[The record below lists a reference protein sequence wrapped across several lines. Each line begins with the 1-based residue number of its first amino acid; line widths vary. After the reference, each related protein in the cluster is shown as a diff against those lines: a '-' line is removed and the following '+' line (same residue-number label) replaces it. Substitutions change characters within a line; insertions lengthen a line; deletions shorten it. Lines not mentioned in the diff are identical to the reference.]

1 MRQWIVVVLSCMIVL
16 MSFGRTAEA
25 ATATSSYAVIDADT
39 GRLLIG
45 MNEHERLPIASL
57 TKMWTA
63 FVAIEESSL
72 NTKTTISKKATL
84 SEGSSI
90 YLVEGETTT
99 LKTLLNGLLL
109 RSGNDAA
116 TAIAEEVGG
125 SVGGFVK
132 LMNDYAV
139 LYGLSDTQ
147 FENPSGLH
155 NDKHLSSA
163 YDTAQMLR
171 IAMQDKDFRK
181 IATTK
186 YYKNDLKNP
195 TVWKNKHKLLHYNK
209 YAIAGKTGYT
219 KVAGR
224 TLATYFEKDGK
235 RVIVVTLNESN
246 DWQVHAGFAEA
257 VFEKYDKRL
266 LAKKGLYQ
274 VRDDLQ
280 VELKHPVYALIS
292 KEERNKVK
300 SILRMPRIE
309 KGNTGI
315 WTFYLDGQPL
325 IEEPVQMVWK

>member
-1 MRQWIVVVLSCMIVL
+1 MRRWIVVVLSCIIVL
-16 MSFGRTAEA
+16 MPFEKTAEA
-25 ATATSSYAVIDADT
+25 ASSSYAVIDADT
-39 GRLLIG
+39 GRLLVG
-45 MNEHERLPIASL
+45 MNEHQRLPIASL

-63 FVAIEESSL
+63 FVAVKEKDLDTE
-72 NTKTTISKKATL
+72 TTISKKATL

-90 YLVEGETTT
+90 YLVEGEKTT

-132 LMNDYAV
+132 LMNDYAM
-139 LYGLSDTQ
+139 LYGLADTH

-155 NDKHLSSA
+155 HDKHLSSA

-171 IAMQDKDFRK
+171 IGMQEKAFRK

-186 YYKNDLKNP
+186 FYKSDLQNP
-195 TVWKNKHKLLHYNK
+195 TTWKNKHKLLHYNK
-209 YAIAGKTGYT
+209 YAIAGKTGFT

-235 RVIVVTLNESN
+235 RIIVVTLNESN
-246 DWQVHAGFAEA
+246 DWQVHSEFAETA
-257 VFEKYDKRL
+257 FQKYEKRL
-266 LAKKGLYQ
+266 LAKQGIYQ

-280 VELKHPVYALIS
+280 VELNHPVYALIS
-292 KEERNKVK
+292 KDEEKKVK
-300 SILRMPRIE
+300 SILRMPRIAQ
-309 KGNTGI
+309 GDIGI
-315 WTFYLDGQPL
+315 WSFYLDGQPL
-325 IEEPVQMVWK
+325 IEEPVQMIWK

>member
-1 MRQWIVVVLSCMIVL
+1 MP
-16 MSFGRTAEA
+16 FEKTAQA
-25 ATATSSYAVIDADT
+25 ASHSYAVIDADT

-63 FVAIEESSL
+63 FVAIKEMDI
-72 NTKTTISKKATL
+72 NKTTTISKRATL

-90 YLVEGETTT
+90 YLKEGEETS

-125 SVGGFVK
+125 SAEGFVK

-139 LYGLSDTQ
+139 LYDLTETR

-155 NDKHLSSA
+155 HEKHLSSA

-171 IAMQDKDFRK
+171 IAMQEKKFRK

-186 YYKNDLKNP
+186 FYKSDLENP
-195 TVWKNKHKLLHYNK
+195 TVWQNKHKLLHSNK

-246 DWQVHAGFAEA
+246 DWQVHAGFADT
-257 VFEKYDKRL
+257 VFNKYEQRV
-266 LAKKGLYQ
+266 LAKKGVYQ
-274 VRDDLQ
+274 VKDDLQ
-280 VELKHPVYALIS
+280 VKLDHPVSALLTKDES
-292 KEERNKVK
+292 KKVK
-300 SILRMPRIE
+300 SILQMPRIAQGE
-309 KGNTGI
+309 IGVWQFQLNGK
-315 WTFYLDGQPL
+315 PL
-325 IEEPVQMVWK
+325 IEEPVQMIWK

>member
-1 MRQWIVVVLSCMIVL
+1 MP
-16 MSFGRTAEA
+16 FEKTAEA
-25 ATATSSYAVIDADT
+25 ATNSYAVIDADT

-63 FVAIEESSL
+63 FVAIEESDINS
-72 NTKTTISKKATL
+72 TTTISKNATL

-90 YLVEGETTT
+90 YLVEGEKTT

-132 LMNDYAV
+132 LMNDYAM
-139 LYGLSDTQ
+139 LYGLSDTR

-155 NDKHLSSA
+155 DEKHLSSA

-171 IAMQDKDFRK
+171 IAMQEKEFRK

-186 YYKNDLKNP
+186 YYKNDLQKP
-195 TVWKNKHKLLHYNK
+195 TVWKNKHKLLHYNQ
-209 YAIAGKTGYT
+209 YAIAGKTGFT

-246 DWQVHAGFAEA
+246 DWQVHSSLAETI
-257 VFEKYDKRL
+257 FQKYDKSL
-266 LAKKGLYQ
+266 LAKKGIYQ
-274 VRDDLQ
+274 VKNNLQ
-280 VELKHPVYALIS
+280 IELDHPVYALIS
-292 KEERNKVK
+292 KEEKNKVK
-300 SILRMPRIE
+300 SILRMPRIAQGE
-309 KGNTGI
+309 IGL
-315 WTFYLDGQPL
+315 WTFYLNGKPIL
-325 IEEPVQMVWK
+325 EEPVHMIWK

>member
-1 MRQWIVVVLSCMIVL
+1 MSRILIAILSCFILFMP
-16 MSFGRTAEA
+16 FGKTAEA
-25 ATATSSYAVIDADT
+25 ASHSYAVIDADT
-39 GRLLIG
+39 GRLLLG
-45 MNEHERLPIASL
+45 MNENERLPIASL

-63 FVAIEESSL
+63 FVAIKEKDL
-72 NTKTTISKKATL
+72 NTVTTISKKATL

-90 YLVEGETTT
+90 YLVEGEKVS

-132 LMNDYAV
+132 LMNDYAMI
-139 LYGLSDTQ
+139 YGLSNTK

-155 NDKHLSSA
+155 QDQHLSSA
-163 YDTAQMLR
+163 FDTAQMLR
-171 IAMQDKDFRK
+171 IAMKDENFRK

-186 YYKNDLKNP
+186 FYKNDLQNS
-195 TVWKNKHKLLHYNK
+195 TVWQNKHKLLHSNK

-246 DWQVHAGFAEA
+246 DWQVHSGFAET
-257 VFEKYDKRL
+257 VFQKYDKKL
-266 LAKKGLYQ
+266 LAKKGVYQ

-280 VELKHPVYALIS
+280 VELDRPVYALIS
-292 KEERNKVK
+292 NDEKKKVK
-300 SILRMPRIE
+300 SILKMPRISQ
-309 KGNTGI
+309 GDMGI
-315 WTFYLDGQPL
+315 WTFYLDGKPF
-325 IEEPVQMVWK
+325 IEEPVHMIWK

>member
-1 MRQWIVVVLSCMIVL
+1 MRRWIVVVLSCIIVL
-16 MSFGRTAEA
+16 MPFEKTAEA
-25 ATATSSYAVIDADT
+25 ATSSYAVIDADT

-45 MNEHERLPIASL
+45 MNEHEKLPIASL

-63 FVAIEESSL
+63 FVAVKESDL
-72 NTKTTISKKATL
+72 NTETTISKKATL

-90 YLVEGETTT
+90 YLVEGEKTT

-132 LMNDYAV
+132 LMNDYAL
-139 LYGLSDTQ
+139 LYGLWDTH

-155 NDKHLSSA
+155 DDKHLSSA

-171 IAMQDKDFRK
+171 IGMQEKNFRK

-186 YYKNDLKNP
+186 YYKNDLQNP

-209 YAIAGKTGYT
+209 YAIAGKTGFT

-246 DWQVHAGFAEA
+246 DWQVHSGFAETA
-257 VFEKYDKRL
+257 FQKYDKRL
-266 LAKKGLYQ
+266 LAKQGLYQ

-280 VELKHPVYALIS
+280 VELEHPIYALIS
-292 KEERNKVK
+292 KEEEKKVK
-300 SILRMPRIE
+300 SILRMPRIAQ
-309 KGNTGI
+309 GDIGI
-315 WTFYLDGQPL
+315 WSFYLDGQPL
-325 IEEPVQMVWK
+325 IDEPVHMIWK

>member
-1 MRQWIVVVLSCMIVL
+1 MRRWIGVVLSCIIVL
-16 MSFGRTAEA
+16 MPFEKTAEA
-25 ATATSSYAVIDADT
+25 ATSSYAVIDADT
-39 GRLLIG
+39 GRLLMG

-63 FVAIEESSL
+63 FVAIKEADL
-72 NTKTTISKKATL
+72 NTETTISKKATL

-90 YLVEGETTT
+90 YLVEGEKTT

-132 LMNDYAV
+132 LMNDYAI
-139 LYGLSDTQ
+139 LYGLSDTY

-155 NDKHLSSA
+155 HEKHLSSA

-171 IAMQDKDFRK
+171 IGMMDEKFKK
-181 IATTK
+181 IATAK
-186 YYKNDLKNP
+186 YYKNDLQNP

-209 YAIAGKTGYT
+209 YAIAGKTGFT

-246 DWQVHAGFAEA
+246 DWEVHASFAESA
-257 VFEKYDKRL
+257 FQKYDKRL
-266 LAKKGLYQ
+266 LAKQGLYQ

-280 VELKHPVYALIS
+280 VELDHPVYALIS
-292 KEERNKVK
+292 REEEKKVK
-300 SILRMPRIE
+300 SILRMPRIAQ
-309 KGNTGI
+309 GDIGV
-315 WTFYLDGQPL
+315 WSFYLDGQPL
-325 IEEPVQMVWK
+325 IEEPVHMIWK

>member
-1 MRQWIVVVLSCMIVL
+1 MRRWIVVVLSCVIVL
-16 MSFGRTAEA
+16 MPFGKTAEA
-25 ATATSSYAVIDADT
+25 ASSSFAVIDADT
-39 GRLLIG
+39 GRLLVG
-45 MNEHERLPIASL
+45 MNEHEKLPIASL

-63 FVAIEESSL
+63 FVAIKESKL
-72 NTKTTISKKATL
+72 DKETTISKKATL

-125 SVGGFVK
+125 SEEGFVK

-139 LYGLSDTQ
+139 IYGLSNTR

-155 NDKHLSSA
+155 RDQHFSSA

-171 IAMQDKDFRK
+171 IGMQNKDFRK

-209 YAIAGKTGYT
+209 YAKAGKTGYT

-235 RVIVVTLNESN
+235 RIIVVTLNESN
-246 DWQVHAGFAEA
+246 DWEVHAGFAENA
-257 VFEKYDKRL
+257 FQKYDKTL

-280 VELKHPVYALIS
+280 VELNHPVYALIS
-292 KEERNKVK
+292 KEEQSKVK
-300 SILRMPRIE
+300 SILKMPRVA

-315 WTFYLDGQPL
+315 WTFYLDGKPI
-325 IEEPVQMVWK
+325 IEEPVQMIWK

>member
-1 MRQWIVVVLSCMIVL
+1 MRQWIVIVLSCIFVL
-16 MSFGRTAEA
+16 MPFEKTAEA
-25 ATATSSYAVIDADT
+25 ATSSYAVIDADT

-63 FVAIEESSL
+63 FVAIEESDINS
-72 NTKTTISKKATL
+72 TTTISKNATL

-90 YLVEGETTT
+90 YLVEGEQAT
-99 LKTLLNGLLL
+99 LNTLLNGLLL

-139 LYGLSDTQ
+139 LYGLADTR

-155 NDKHLSSA
+155 DEKHLSSA

-171 IAMQDKDFRK
+171 IAMQEKKFRK

-186 YYKNDLKNP
+186 YYKNDLQKP
-195 TVWKNKHKLLHYNK
+195 TVWKNKHKLLHYNQ
-209 YAIAGKTGYT
+209 YAIAGKTGFT

-246 DWQVHAGFAEA
+246 DWQVHSSFAETI
-257 VFEKYDKRL
+257 FQKYDKSL
-266 LAKKGLYQ
+266 LAKKGIYQ
-274 VRDDLQ
+274 VRDNLQ
-280 VELKHPVYALIS
+280 IELDHPVYALIS
-292 KEERNKVK
+292 KEEKNKVK
-300 SILRMPRIE
+300 SILRMPRISQGE
-309 KGNTGI
+309 TGL
-315 WTFYLDGQPL
+315 WTFYLNGKPIL
-325 IEEPVQMVWK
+325 EEPVHMIWK